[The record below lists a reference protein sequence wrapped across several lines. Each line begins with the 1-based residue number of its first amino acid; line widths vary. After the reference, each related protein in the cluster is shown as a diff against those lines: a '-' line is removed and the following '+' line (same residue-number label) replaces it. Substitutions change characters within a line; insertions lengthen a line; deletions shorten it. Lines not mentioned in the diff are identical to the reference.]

1 MATLA
6 GSASVGTKQPKSLCS
21 PVLEFFSVLGILQPD
36 TNSLL
41 CAAKVQGE
49 ALFRSRFI
57 MRCQP
62 EVLPCPVTGRT
73 IVCQG
78 EDGASWELSA
88 MFASRALKT
97 GARNNL
103 WLLAFITTCKILSA
117 RSLLFVDGPSSFD
130 QHKGDHHRLP
140 VYLLQCKDW

>member
-1 MATLA
+1 MATLT

-36 TNSLL
+36 PSGIH

-103 WLLAFITTCKILSA
+103 WLTTCKICST

-130 QHKGDHHRLP
+130 QHKGDHHHLP
-140 VYLLQCKDW
+140 VHLLQCKDW